1 MEGELTELLQKFSLA
16 GNELAGA
23 MLNPEDLNSE
33 VRECEGSLIG
43 RIMGEKFNIPN
54 LEERD
59 RIVEGGPWVIDNQ
72 VMILRMWSEEIE
84 ENYGAFAT
92 APSWMQ
98 PWNLPVHWLT
108 KEVGRKIGAVFKEVK
123 EVIIPQSGGK
133 EGRHLKILAL
143 VDLSTP
149 LLRGTV
155 VQTAGTFKWVVFKY
169 ERYPDFCYNCGVV
182 GHSERSCKEQR
193 VTMDGELV
201 ERERSRMP
209 TGGRLLEFLEN
220 ADKENRTKQLLD
232 REREVKSLGI
242 PNSSTPRKFDDSTV
256 ERGSNDGYQQ
266 RALGNQGPCLT
277 DQASVRERQEPVRL
291 EVREEDTDMLP
302 PGIDQA
308 VRIQEHSVRETD
320 IQEELLISSKIQE
333 AVKKQVKR
341 SYRKLK
347 TPVVSRRP
355 LKELSDQDLNLIGN
369 GKRKVLP
376 CDEEMED
383 SQYQQIVCKK
393 TKSMLEVTH

>member
-43 RIMGEKFNIPN
+43 RIMGEKVANFTGVKNFVAAAWSYPKNLTVMELGPNLYQFNIPN

-193 VTMDGELV
+193 VTMARLSENQYGPWIRAGSTISPSK
-201 ERERSRMP
+201 ER
-209 TGGRLLEFLEN
+209 
-220 ADKENRTKQLLD
+220 
-232 REREVKSLGI
+232 
-242 PNSSTPRKFDDSTV
+242 
-256 ERGSNDGYQQ
+256 
-266 RALGNQGPCLT
+266 
-277 DQASVRERQEPVRL
+277 
-291 EVREEDTDMLP
+291 
-302 PGIDQA
+302 
-308 VRIQEHSVRETD
+308 H
-320 IQEELLISSKIQE
+320 
-333 AVKKQVKR
+333 
-341 SYRKLK
+341 LK
-347 TPVVSRRP
+347 A
-355 LKELSDQDLNLIGN
+355 DLNKD
-369 GKRKVLP
+369 KR
-376 CDEEMED
+376 
-383 SQYQQIVCKK
+383 Y
-393 TKSMLEVTH
+393 